1 MQNDAMIGWIHPRKH
16 RLLSAPV
23 LLVTSLIW
31 PMLGTTAASSDTAYP
46 AASFSDSPMNT
57 ETARAMLERFGYGAT
72 LDDIEHLNTTTPR
85 AYLERGIHAGS
96 TLPPLVQQRIAA
108 LEIAKPADV
117 LWTEWGPGGE
127 QIALKDMATD
137 TNRQMRFQ
145 QATLPL
151 LRETIEARMLTL
163 ANSDNPAHEVL
174 LSFWLNHFSIF
185 GQKHFD
191 RLVAKNYADNIE
203 AAMREDS
210 FETLLRASFYSPAMQ
225 LYLDNAQSTAPDSAA
240 AQFAQRK
247 GKKIGINENLARELL
262 ELHTLGVDAG
272 YSQKDVQELARIIT
286 GAGVWS
292 PKMRDRALEKAGAER
307 KGLFLFDPRRH
318 DFGEKQLL
326 GQKYP
331 KGHGLD
337 EIDAALHQ
345 LAQNPFTAKHL
356 SRKLALRFVSDNP
369 SPALIEAMTKAWL
382 DSRGRISTVLL
393 TMIDSHEFHDSLT
406 ARAKFKEPIDY
417 IVSVARASCQ
427 NQSINNGAL
436 LTMLAYDSGEAPFL
450 HSTPD
455 GYPTRENDW
464 LSPAA
469 MAKRIRLAMGV
480 AAQKLPLRDGP
491 PSSDIKNHTI
501 KAAMA
506 NDDSQ
511 QKKPW
516 EVGTAC
522 AIDPMQ
528 IEKTIGPLSTKTQQ
542 ALAGL
547 SPIERSAALLAAPEF
562 LHR

>member
-1 MQNDAMIGWIHPRKH
+1 MQDTASIVRAYTRK
-16 RLLSAPV
+16 RKLPQSLTLLAILSICSGLCV
-23 LLVTSLIW
+23 
-31 PMLGTTAASSDTAYP
+31 TAAARNEP
-46 AASFSDSPMNT
+46 HPPVSFSDNPMSA
-57 ETARAMLERFGYGAT
+57 ETARAILTRFGYGAT
-72 LDDIEHLNTTTPR
+72 HSDIERISGMAPR

-108 LEIAKPADV
+108 LQIAKPAAE
-117 LWTEWGPGGE
+117 LWAEWGPGGE

-137 TNRQMRFQ
+137 TNKQMRFQ

-151 LRETIEARMLTL
+151 LRETIETRMLTL
-163 ANSDNPAHEVL
+163 ANSDNPAHEVM

-203 AAMREDS
+203 VAMREDS
-210 FETLLRASFYSPAMQ
+210 FEALLRASFYSAAMQ
-225 LYLDNAQSTAPDSAA
+225 LYLDNAQSTAPNSEA

-247 GKKIGINENLARELL
+247 GKQIGINENLARELL
-262 ELHTLGVDAG
+262 ELHTLGIDAG

-292 PKMRDRALEKAGAER
+292 PKMRERALEKAGAER

-326 GQKYP
+326 GQTYP
-331 KGHGLD
+331 KGRGLD

-345 LAQNPFTAKHL
+345 LAQQPATAKHL
-356 SRKLALRFVSDNP
+356 SHKLALRFVGDNP
-369 SPALIEAMTKAWL
+369 SPALIEAMTKSWL

-393 TMIDSHEFHDSLT
+393 TMIDSQEFHDSLT

-427 NQSINNGAL
+427 DQPINNGVL

-450 HSTPD
+450 QSTPD
-455 GYPTRENDW
+455 GYPTREGDW

-491 PSSDIKNHTI
+491 ASSDINNRTMKV
-501 KAAMA
+501 AMT
-506 NDDSQ
+506 NGDTQ
-511 QKKPW
+511 QQKPW
-516 EVGTAC
+516 EAGTAC
-522 AIDPMQ
+522 AIDPVQ
-528 IEKTIGPLSTKTQQ
+528 IAKTIGPLSARTQQ
-542 ALAGL
+542 ALVGL
-547 SPIERSAALLAAPEF
+547 SSIERSAALLAAPEF
-562 LHR
+562 MRR